1 MPRRPGFALAVVLA
15 ALVLAGALAAGALWA
30 ARLSMRDAGGAVRRA
45 AARAAAERALTLAL
59 RAPDWDTSWSAA
71 GAPGLLAVRAHTD
84 GEVSDSVRVVR
95 LSAGSFL
102 VIAEARVGRAPLAP
116 ARERLSLIVVLDA
129 SRLPRRITAH
139 AWSIM
144 P

>member
-1 MPRRPGFALAVVLA
+1 MAPRRGFALAFVLA

-30 ARLSMRDAGGAVRRA
+30 ARLGMRDAAGAVRRA

-59 RAPDWDTSWSAA
+59 LPPEWDSGWASP
-71 GAPGLLAVRAHTD
+71 GAPGLVGLRAHVY
-84 GEVSDSVRVVR
+84 GEVTDTVRVVR
-95 LSAGSFL
+95 LGAASYL
-102 VIAEARVGRAPLAP
+102 VIAEARSGVPPAAP
-116 ARERLSLIVVLDA
+116 ARARLSLVVVLDA
-129 SRLPRRITAH
+129 ARRPRRISAH